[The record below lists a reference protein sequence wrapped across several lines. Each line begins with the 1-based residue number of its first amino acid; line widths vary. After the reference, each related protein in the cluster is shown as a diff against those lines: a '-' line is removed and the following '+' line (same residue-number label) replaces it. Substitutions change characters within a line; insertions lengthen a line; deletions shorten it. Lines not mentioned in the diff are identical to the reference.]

1 MPTKWTLIA
10 VDNLLV
16 WVPPARRQWQ
26 TIDWKAQ
33 TETFSKVVDISG
45 QPQCVNNGVRVISSG
60 DIRRL
65 PLTVFIGLGSSPI
78 KHSKGLSLVRHI
90 FLSINSTHTHLT
102 LVIVLHGQSALL
114 FHTYFLHRSPHLP
127 FCRNTVS
134 FTAFSHLLE
143 NHSLKRKASTACF
156 HLLSRFLHHQLH
168 GLQSRYFSGLQQDST
183 ETLFA

>member
-1 MPTKWTLIA
+1 MPTWTLIA

-45 QPQCVNNGVRVISSG
+45 QPQCVNNGVRAISTG

-90 FLSINSTHTHLT
+90 FLSINSTHTPHTCYCSAWSVGVTFPHIFSASFSPFAVLPQHCQFHCFLT
-102 LVIVLHGQSALL
+102 LVGKSLIETKSFNCVFPLAEPLPS
-114 FHTYFLHRSPHLP
+114 SP
-127 FCRNTVS
+127 T
-134 FTAFSHLLE
+134 
-143 NHSLKRKASTACF
+143 
-156 HLLSRFLHHQLH
+156 SRIAIPL
-168 GLQSRYFSGLQQDST
+168 FSGLQQDST